1 MVIKELNNAKK
12 AYQRKDFK
20 AADEIYSK
28 IYDNHQKD
36 FSRWDKNVP
45 AAFVAFVWAAYAAV
59 RDIINVRK
67 GGALPED

>member
-28 IYDNHQKD
+28 IYDDHQKISAD
-36 FSRWDKNVP
+36 GIKN
-45 AAFVAFVWAAYAAV
+45 FMH
-59 RDIINVRK
+59 
-67 GGALPED
+67 

>member
-28 IYDNHQKD
+28 IIRNI
-36 FSRWDKNVP
+36 SAAGIKN
-45 AAFVAFVWAAYAAV
+45 FMH
-59 RDIINVRK
+59 
-67 GGALPED
+67 